1 MRLTFVFLLPEE
13 AILLQVIVS
22 VKYDA
27 MDEVQIS
34 VNDPFNS
41 TFSVR
46 INNLLVSAHSST
58 VLLLV
63 VVIVLILF
71 VSFVGFVV

>member
-1 MRLTFVFLLPEE
+1 
-13 AILLQVIVS
+13 
-22 VKYDA
+22 

-71 VSFVGFVV
+71 VIIPISHEVRRVVATSPGNTKYRRELRERDIV